1 MAKRN
6 SEPIKTRAF
15 VTIKGIVYNLDEMNE
30 AQSDF
35 VRAHIKAD
43 LVNGAMM
50 GRAKCWPVG
59 LPPLDEVFPDA
70 APGYK
75 AGK

>member
-15 VTIKGIVYNLDEMNE
+15 VTIKGILYNLDELND
-30 AQSDF
+30 AQRDF
-35 VRAHIKAD
+35 VGAHIKAD
-43 LVNGAMM
+43 LINGAMM
-50 GRAKCWPVG
+50 GQAKCWPVG

-70 APGYK
+70 APGFK